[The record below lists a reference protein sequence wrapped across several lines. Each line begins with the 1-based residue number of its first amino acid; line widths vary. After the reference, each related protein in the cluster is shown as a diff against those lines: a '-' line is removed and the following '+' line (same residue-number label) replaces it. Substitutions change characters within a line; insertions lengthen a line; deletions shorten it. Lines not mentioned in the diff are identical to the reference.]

1 MVKSSKTTAELN
13 SVVVAL
19 DGEPIGILSAT
30 PDKYRYSYY
39 SEYEATPDAR
49 VLSYNYPLGGG
60 PFDYSFAG
68 ALPPYFEHLMPEGW
82 LKEVAESSHLPMS
95 TPLQKLATLC
105 RDNLGAVEIH
115 GPFTAPVPDRAEASA
130 RIVVD
135 RQMEVPSASLLTQDA
150 PSAKYPKWW
159 HCVRC
164 HEKLPSLG
172 HNRNFH
178 DHCAESFFGAA
189 QAPALAITNETL
201 VDIGLRQLARH
212 ESLTGVQPKF
222 SATFKAARGTL
233 ADPAFIV
240 KPEPMADRM
249 QDGIFFKHSSVAE
262 LAAMHFVEM
271 LELGAAETALLYL
284 NDNQP
289 ALISKRFD
297 RADGRKIH
305 TEDLA
310 QTLGVRDKYRS
321 SHEKIAGIL
330 RKIPDEEDRTRDLRR
345 LLKVI
350 LVNFIIGNCDGHLK
364 NYSLIHERAA
374 SPSGRLAPFYDILPV
389 RMFAKKD
396 PNQLGLT
403 VDGKAN
409 RLTID
414 NFDRMAI
421 RMGLSIALIDDYV
434 EEIAVNLNSF
444 YTTFLLFGVP
454 DDFVEE
460 LRQYCDAGLAT
471 LRRRLDRRQRNNQLR

>member
-115 GPFTAPVPDRAEASA
+115 GPFTSPVPDRAEASA

-201 VDIGLRQLARH
+201 V
-212 ESLTGVQPKF
+212 
-222 SATFKAARGTL
+222 
-233 ADPAFIV
+233 
-240 KPEPMADRM
+240 
-249 QDGIFFKHSSVAE
+249 
-262 LAAMHFVEM
+262 
-271 LELGAAETALLYL
+271 
-284 NDNQP
+284 
-289 ALISKRFD
+289 
-297 RADGRKIH
+297 
-305 TEDLA
+305 
-310 QTLGVRDKYRS
+310 
-321 SHEKIAGIL
+321 
-330 RKIPDEEDRTRDLRR
+330 
-345 LLKVI
+345 
-350 LVNFIIGNCDGHLK
+350 
-364 NYSLIHERAA
+364 ERAA

-403 VDGKAN
+403 VDGRAN

-434 EEIAVNLNSF
+434 EEIAVNLDSF
-444 YTTFLLFGVP
+444 YTTFVLFGVP

-471 LRRRLDRRQRNNQLR
+471 LRRHLDGRQRNNQLR